1 VTAVVKPHGAHDLI
15 DAQVDAV
22 CAAARDIR
30 GDVNI
35 VVAEQTRRSMPLASS
50 EEQHVVTTRAVSR
63 LAGLDMLDQLLA
75 DPLVDEVMV
84 NAGRQVWVDR
94 AGTVVH
100 AGELAAGA
108 IDAVLERALAP
119 LGKRLDRANPVVDAR
134 LADGSRLCAVVAP
147 IAVDGT
153 TVSIR
158 RHRVRRLPLD
168 DFCEPDV
175 AQLLDDVVG
184 GHANVLVTGATS
196 SGKTSLLRALA
207 DRAHASD
214 RFVVLE
220 DTSELTLSG
229 RHVVRLE
236 ARPAT
241 ADSVRPV
248 PLAELVRTALRLRPD
263 RLVVGEFRGDEVLS
277 VIQALNTGHDGSL
290 STCHAN
296 SALDGLHRME
306 TLVMQAAPNWPL
318 PAIRQQISRSIDVI
332 VHVERSSGG
341 ARRVTEVVEPMITSG
356 DPTVRPL
363 VAGGRI
369 VASFRRHRR

>member
-1 VTAVVKPHGAHDLI
+1 MTTVMGLNS
-15 DAQVDAV
+15 QVDAV

-30 GDVNI
+30 GDVNS
-35 VVAEQTRRSMPLASS
+35 VVAQQTRRLLPLASPA
-50 EEQHVVTTRAVSR
+50 EQHAVILRAVSR
-63 LAGLDMLDQLLA
+63 LAGLDMIDQLLA

-84 NAGRQVWVDR
+84 NAGRDVWVDR
-94 AGTVVH
+94 AGTIAH
-100 AGELAAGA
+100 AGELADGA

-119 LGKRLDRANPVVDAR
+119 IGKRLDRSSPVVDAR

-147 IAVDGT
+147 VAVDGT

-158 RHRVRRLPLD
+158 RHRMRQLPLD

-175 AQLLDDVVG
+175 AQLLDDVVS

-207 DRAHASD
+207 DRAQPGD

-220 DTSELTLSG
+220 DTSELTFPG

-236 ARPAT
+236 ARPPS
-241 ADSVRPV
+241 ADAVRAV

-263 RLVVGEFRGDEVLS
+263 RLVVGEFRGDEVVS

-296 SALDGLHRME
+296 SALDGLHRVE

-332 VHVERSSGG
+332 VHVERSSDG
-341 ARRVTEVVEPMITSG
+341 ARRVTEVVEPVITSG
-356 DPTVRPL
+356 DPAVRPL
-363 VAGGRI
+363 VTGGRV
-369 VASFRRHRR
+369 VAEFRRPRR